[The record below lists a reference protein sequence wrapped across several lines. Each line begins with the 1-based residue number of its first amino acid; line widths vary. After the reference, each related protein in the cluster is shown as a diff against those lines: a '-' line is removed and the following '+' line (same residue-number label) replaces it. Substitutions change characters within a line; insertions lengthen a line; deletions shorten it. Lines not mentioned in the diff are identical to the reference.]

1 MVYTTPF
8 LVDTF
13 EFVRC
18 VAMVRPEGI
27 TQNMGI
33 SEHFIGVVRGR
44 KGTKGDERKGTKGDS
59 GRAAMPGGR
68 FLAKES
74 MVIYGDLM
82 GFNGDL
88 WWFYADCT
96 VI

>member
-33 SEHFIGVVRGR
+33 SEHFIGERGR
-44 KGTKGDERKGTKGDS
+44 KKGDERGLGTGGHA
-59 GRAAMPGGR
+59 GRKVFGEG
-68 FLAKES
+68 
-74 MVIYGDLM
+74 IH
-82 GFNGDL
+82 GDL
-88 WWFYADCT
+88 W
-96 VI
+96 

>member
-44 KGTKGDERKGTKGDS
+44 KGTKGDERGRKKGDERGLGTGGHA
-59 GRAAMPGGR
+59 GRKVFGEG
-68 FLAKES
+68 
-74 MVIYGDLM
+74 IHGDV
-82 GFNGDL
+82 
-88 WWFYADCT
+88 W
-96 VI
+96 